1 MISSPRNWSEQLQ
14 NFCDYVAEQLKK
26 RLTKED
32 ADASFLGKEATATSA
47 SKLAVNNVGS
57 ETKPVYFKG
66 GIPVEVTSIEVGKVA
81 EAIKADTATIATS
94 AQQDGAGNNIASTYR
109 TKADSY
115 SKSEVDAKVSGIY
128 KYKGSVSAESAL
140 PTSDRT
146 VGDVYN
152 IETTGMNVAWTGTAW
167 DALGSAVSVDLSAYM
182 TIEDAQK
189 TYVTP
194 SYVSSRYLA
203 KEGTAVKATSA
214 DTATSATTAET
225 ADVANRLNQQ
235 RNIAIAG
242 DVTGTVAFD
251 GSKDVSM
258 TASLANSGV
267 TAGTFGLTADVV
279 GTYNGKFKVPYFK
292 VDSKGRIIEASH
304 YEVTLPAEQ
313 VLPEIPDV
321 SVYIPKEG
329 SRGLIKG
336 YETTGNA
343 TTITATAPD
352 SNEVTS
358 AVTVEN
364 GQAGTTWIKII
375 RFANAGTVTLGS
387 QWYWAGGEIPEITIN
402 GILTCC
408 WCGSGGIATFTATE
422 V

>member
-14 NFCDYVAEQLKK
+14 NFCDYVAEQFKK
-26 RLTKED
+26 RLTKEE
-32 ADASFLGKEATATSA
+32 ANASFLGKEATAVSA
-47 SKLAVNNVGS
+47 SKLNVANVGS
-57 ETKPVYFKG
+57 ERKPVYFKD
-66 GIPVEVTSIEVGKVA
+66 GIPVEITDLDVGKVT
-81 EAIKADTATIATS
+81 EATKADTANTATS
-94 AQQDGAGNNIASTYR
+94 AAQDGAGNNIVATYR

-115 SKSEVDAKVSGIY
+115 SKNEVDAKVSGIY
-128 KYKGSVSAESAL
+128 KYKGSVSSESAL
-140 PTSDRT
+140 PNTDRT

-167 DALGSAVSVDLSAYM
+167 DALGSTVSVDLSAYI
-182 TIEDAQK
+182 TIEDAKK
-189 TYVTP
+189 TYATP
-194 SYVSSRYLA
+194 AYVASRYLT
-203 KEGTAVKATSA
+203 KEGTAVKANTA

-225 ADVANRLNQQ
+225 ADVAKRLNQE
-235 RNIAIAG
+235 RNIAVAG

-251 GSKDVSM
+251 GSKDVSI
-258 TASLANSGV
+258 TTTLANSGV
-267 TAGTFGLTADVV
+267 TAGTFGLTTDIV
-279 GTYNGKFKVPYFK
+279 GTYKGKFKVPYFK
-292 VDSKGRIIEASH
+292 VDGKGRIIEASH

-313 VLPEIPDV
+313 VFPEIPDV

-329 SRGLIKG
+329 SRGLVKG
-336 YETTGNA
+336 YETTGKS
-343 TTITATAPD
+343 TTINASAAD

-364 GQAGTTWIKII
+364 GQTGTTWVKIV

-387 QWYWAGGEIPEITIN
+387 QWYWAGGEIPEITAN

-408 WCGSGGIATFTATE
+408 WCGSGGVATFTGTE